1 MGGIWGWLL
10 MPSLS
15 PVLPCHGAGCSVGL
29 EKGRSGSF
37 PLIGDIFKH
46 RLLILEAFP
55 LDAEATPALH
65 PCESVKS

>member
-37 PLIGDIFKH
+37 PLISDVFKH
-46 RLLILEAFP
+46 GLLILEAFP
-55 LDAEATPALH
+55 LDARATPALH
-65 PCESVKS
+65 PCGSAKS